1 MHMKSNYV
9 DWNLNLANML
19 REKWML
25 FLHAELR
32 LVTKCTKLCK
42 IMEKIKN
49 KAILGKVTWLIKCG
63 QENEK
68 NI

>member
-1 MHMKSNYV
+1 
-9 DWNLNLANML
+9 ML

-25 FLHAELR
+25 FLHADLR
-32 LVTKCTKLCK
+32 LVKKCSKLCK

>member
-1 MHMKSNYV
+1 MKSNYV

-25 FLHAELR
+25 FLHADLR
-32 LVTKCTKLCK
+32 LVTKCTKLFK

-49 KAILGKVTWLIKCG
+49 KDILGKVTWLIKCG